1 MQLKIRHT
9 LSEEL
14 VLPLSYHHIIQS
26 IIYRGLADESGYSRH
41 MHNSGYAANKANNV
55 GRRYKLFNFSLLRG
69 NYRVMNRQIIF
80 SDYVEWEIRSPDIYM
95 MRLLESAFRKNG
107 IHYGNQHFSDVALR
121 LMNETVEKD
130 SIHIRMLSP
139 ICLYSTNKE
148 TKKTYFYSPEEEAF
162 SEQVNDNF
170 IRKYTA
176 CYGIPPDSGIKI
188 EPVNVRR
195 RDKYVTKYK
204 EFYLSGWLGEYQ
216 LTGERKYLDFL
227 YQTGLGSRNAQ
238 GFGMFEESPDSQASE
253 RYSYFENDVL
263 GQTE

>member
-14 VLPLSYHHIIQS
+14 ALPLSYHHIIQS

-41 MHNSGYAANKANNV
+41 MHNSGYAANNVNNV

-69 NYRVMNRQIIF
+69 NYQVINGQIIF
-80 SDYVEWEIRSPDIYM
+80 RDYVEWEIRSPDIYM

-139 ICLYSTNKE
+139 DMSVFDQIRRQRRRIST
-148 TKKTYFYSPEEEAF
+148 
-162 SEQVNDNF
+162 
-170 IRKYTA
+170 
-176 CYGIPPDSGIKI
+176 
-188 EPVNVRR
+188 VRR
-195 RDKYVTKYK
+195 RR
-204 EFYLSGWLGEYQ
+204 L
-216 LTGERKYLDFL
+216 
-227 YQTGLGSRNAQ
+227 SRNRS
-238 GFGMFEESPDSQASE
+238 MTILSE
-253 RYSYFENDVL
+253 NILPVMVFHRIRE
-263 GQTE
+263 

>member
-14 VLPLSYHHIIQS
+14 ALPLSYHHIIQS

-41 MHNSGYAANKANNV
+41 MHNSGYAANNVNNV

-69 NYRVMNRQIIF
+69 NSRVMNRQIIF
-80 SDYVEWEIRSPDIYM
+80 RDYVEWEIRSPDIYM
-95 MRLLESAFRKNG
+95 MRLLESVFRKNG

-148 TKKTYFYSPEEEAF
+148 TKKTYFYSPQEAAF
-162 SEQVNDNF
+162 PEQVNDNF
-170 IRKYTA
+170 VRKYTA
-176 CYGIPPDSGIKI
+176 CYGIPPDSGIEI
-188 EPVNVRR
+188 ETVKVRR

-204 EFYLSGWLGEYQ
+204 EFYLSGWLGEYR

-238 GFGMFEESPDSQASE
+238 GFGMFEESPQRE
-253 RYSYFENDVL
+253 
-263 GQTE
+263 

>member
-14 VLPLSYHHIIQS
+14 ALPLSYHHIIQS

-41 MHNSGYAANKANNV
+41 MHNSGYAADNVNNM

-80 SDYVEWEIRSPDIYM
+80 RDYVEWEIRSPDIYM
-95 MRLLESAFRKNG
+95 MRLLESVFRKNG

-162 SEQVNDNF
+162 PEQVNDNF
-170 IRKYTA
+170 VRKYTA
-176 CYGIPPDSGIKI
+176 CYGIPPNSGI
-188 EPVNVRR
+188 
-195 RDKYVTKYK
+195 
-204 EFYLSGWLGEYQ
+204 
-216 LTGERKYLDFL
+216 
-227 YQTGLGSRNAQ
+227 
-238 GFGMFEESPDSQASE
+238 
-253 RYSYFENDVL
+253 
-263 GQTE
+263 